1 MTEMNESAPIVLKK
15 ATFNPDV
22 RKYWLLSGALILMC
36 TIVGIPLIAIWY
48 LLGMWITGRYLE
60 RMECTLTE
68 KTLIVKK
75 GILIRVEK
83 TIPLDK
89 ITDLGMIQGPIMR
102 HWNIHALS
110 VETAGSTSPG
120 ALVKLHGIED
130 VKEFRD
136 RVLKQRDALSHA
148 EGGAIPQSAAPAQQ
162 DSRVVELLEE
172 IRDALVQRKP
182 SE

>member
-1 MTEMNESAPIVLKK
+1 MTESAPIILKK

-22 RKYWLLSGALILMC
+22 RKYWLLSGALILMS
-36 TIVGIPLIAIWY
+36 TVVGIPLILFWY
-48 LLGMWITGRYLE
+48 LFGMWITGHYLE

-75 GILIRVEK
+75 GILVRVEK

-110 VETAGSTSPG
+110 VETAGSTSQG

-136 RVLKQRDALSHA
+136 KVLKQRDSLSQTDVA
-148 EGGAIPQSAAPAQQ
+148 AIPQLATSAQE

-172 IRDALVQRKP
+172 IRDALVMGRP